1 MGQQR
6 AVTVAGYTLLQIS
19 GDSADAGVTMKIT
32 LVSLLLCTLLAASHG
47 YNWQPVFSDTFAW
60 RPCSAF
66 EATKKNCP
74 RGEPCMADLSYKGW
88 VPNNALKCLA
98 SKDKFIYQESNI
110 GLAWN

>member
-1 MGQQR
+1 MAKSNYG
-6 AVTVAGYTLLQIS
+6 TS
-19 GDSADAGVTMKIT
+19 HKIPVDIYNP
-32 LVSLLLCTLLAASHG
+32 LSG

-74 RGEPCMADLSYKGW
+74 RGEETSSRYIIYNIHSPLLGEPCMADLSYKGW